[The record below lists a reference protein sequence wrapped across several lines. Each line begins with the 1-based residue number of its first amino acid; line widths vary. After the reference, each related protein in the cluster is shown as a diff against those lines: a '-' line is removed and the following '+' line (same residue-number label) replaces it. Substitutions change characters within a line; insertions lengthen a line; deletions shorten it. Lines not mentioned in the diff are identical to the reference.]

1 MNYTHRC
8 PALQS
13 EYCLYLF
20 IFFYN
25 LNSFISVIS
34 INKILSYYSCNVN
47 VGSFPDLVRINFSRN
62 SLILYSLIMLSSPHV
77 QISLSLRQDAQLKKM
92 ESQYSVFIYVVIH
105 GTQISGL
112 SDVKL
117 SAFAEFVLQ
126 PSLEDRVYSSVQV
139 FFMFVNSCFQFLRV
153 FMQNTIILVYMN
165 FSSSSKSFCKT
176 FPLFFIPVK

>member
-1 MNYTHRC
+1 MNIEFVMCCRNEYLVSLWSKSNAQLLFAFHYYYDNQEATSIWTTHTGVQPYSLNTVC
-8 PALQS
+8 IS
-13 EYCLYLF
+13 LF
-20 IFFYN
+20 FFYN

-117 SAFAEFVLQ
+117 SAFAEFVL
-126 PSLEDRVYSSVQV
+126 
-139 FFMFVNSCFQFLRV
+139 
-153 FMQNTIILVYMN
+153 
-165 FSSSSKSFCKT
+165 
-176 FPLFFIPVK
+176 

>member
-1 MNYTHRC
+1 MNILFRCGARVTHNF
-8 PALQS
+8 
-13 EYCLYLF
+13 CLLSIITMTTRRLPVYELHTQVSSLIVWILSVSLYF
-20 IFFYN
+20 FFYN

-77 QISLSLRQDAQLKKM
+77 QISLSLRQDTQLKKM
-92 ESQYSVFIYVVIH
+92 ESQYSVFISVVIH

-117 SAFAEFVLQ
+117 SAFAEFVL
-126 PSLEDRVYSSVQV
+126 
-139 FFMFVNSCFQFLRV
+139 
-153 FMQNTIILVYMN
+153 
-165 FSSSSKSFCKT
+165 
-176 FPLFFIPVK
+176 

>member
-1 MNYTHRC
+1 MNILFRCGARVTHNF
-8 PALQS
+8 
-13 EYCLYLF
+13 CLLSIITMTTRRLPVYELHTQVSSLIVWILSVSLYF
-20 IFFYN
+20 FFYN

-77 QISLSLRQDAQLKKM
+77 QISLSLRQDTQLKKM

-117 SAFAEFVLQ
+117 SAFAEFVL
-126 PSLEDRVYSSVQV
+126 
-139 FFMFVNSCFQFLRV
+139 
-153 FMQNTIILVYMN
+153 
-165 FSSSSKSFCKT
+165 
-176 FPLFFIPVK
+176 